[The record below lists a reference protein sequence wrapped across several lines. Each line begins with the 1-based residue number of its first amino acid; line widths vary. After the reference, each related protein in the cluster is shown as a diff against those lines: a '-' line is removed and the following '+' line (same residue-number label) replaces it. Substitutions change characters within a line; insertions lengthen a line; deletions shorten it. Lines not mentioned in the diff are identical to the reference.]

1 MVKLRALSQ
10 RLLPPA
16 LGVALA
22 FAALAPA
29 ALAQSQAPVQTQAGP
44 PVQAAIPLAE
54 TGGSDRVASDA
65 FMRHLTN
72 NVQGFRLT
80 GEIGQSEWPMYL
92 TEAQSR
98 RKLSFRIGYLAAI
111 SIMPEASRLTLSIND
126 KPVGQVN
133 IIGTRGV
140 RTARFDVPPGLMKP
154 GFNAIR
160 ISAEQRHRV
169 DCSLKA
175 TYELWTQIDPT
186 QTGLE
191 LSRAESGVQTIADLA
206 ALPVNEQGALPI
218 RAIAPERASTG
229 AVERIV
235 RAVQM
240 ISLAGRFA
248 QPVVDFGP
256 MAQGDFGLN
265 LAIGPIAQI
274 APQLAGLSVG
284 SVLGPRVLVAPMAEG
299 RRTTV
304 VVTGRDDAEVD
315 EALQQFA
322 VAVVTKGSPEGL
334 RAAAAFPGYRLN
346 GGERV
351 KLRDLGFSSLEF
363 SGRLF
368 RAGFNVVMPPDF
380 YPADYAKAFVD
391 VAGGYAPGLARG
403 AQIIV
408 SVNGRNAVS
417 FKLAKASGETFKHN
431 PMPLPLGSMQP
442 GLNRIEI
449 EAHLPAESDAA
460 CDPLAAISGAKR
472 FLFLDDTE
480 IEIPRLARIAR
491 MPDLAVTA
499 TGAFPFSHGQA
510 RPVLSVLAP
519 SRETVSAAA
528 TLAAHLAIAAGR
540 PIDFKLSLAEPGAG
554 EGPALV
560 VAPANALSPEMMRNV
575 GLSGEQLSA
584 IWPDRNDA
592 AFADAP
598 ETLSRFERQARHRLV
613 LQRNFPATCH
623 LPTPAGGFSNA
634 ERRAA
639 LTLDQSAVGSL
650 ETPPPRDLYEEWSS
664 TLRSQTGLLARVAYA
679 VQSPFVYAGEWVAGV
694 RERALALFDRPLEAP
709 TLTRQASLVIAQ
721 TIDGDEPSNVTTLV
735 TAPDA
740 VTLSHSVACL
750 VDPRV
755 WRQIGGRV
763 AALNMSDAQVVTM
776 QAGDPRLI
784 GTQPFS
790 LQNARLIAA
799 GWFSLNSQIYV
810 ALALLICVG
819 LAAATTAFV
828 RNVGRRQ

>member
-1 MVKLRALSQ
+1 MTPFARALS

-16 LGVALA
+16 LCAGLAL
-22 FAALAPA
+22 AALAPA
-29 ALAQSQAPVQTQAGP
+29 AFAQPARTLAPPVQTAT
-44 PVQAAIPLAE
+44 PLAE
-54 TGGSDRVASDA
+54 ASGERMPADS

-72 NVQGFRLT
+72 NVQGFRMV
-80 GEIGQSEWPMYL
+80 GEIGQSEWPIYL

-98 RKLSFRIGYLAAI
+98 RKMSFRIGYLAAI
-111 SIMPEASRLTLSIND
+111 SVMPEASRLTLSIND
-126 KPVGQVN
+126 QPVGQVH

-140 RTARFDVPPGLMKP
+140 RTARFDLPPGLMKP

-191 LSRAESGVQTIADLA
+191 LPRTDSGVQTIADLA

-218 RAIAPERASTG
+218 RAIAPARASTG

-256 MAQGDFGLN
+256 MAPGDFGLN
-265 LAIGPIAQI
+265 LAIGPIAQL
-274 APQLAGLSVG
+274 APQLGGLAVG
-284 SVLGPRVLVAPMAEG
+284 SVLGPRVLVAPMADG

-322 VAVVTKGSPEGL
+322 VAVITKGSPEGL

-351 KLRDLGFSSLEF
+351 KLRDLGFSSQEF

-403 AQIIV
+403 AQIVV

-417 FKLAKASGETFKHN
+417 FKLAKASGEAFKHN

-449 EAHLPAESDAA
+449 EAHLPVESDTA
-460 CDPLAAISGAKR
+460 CDPMAANSGAKR
-472 FLFLDDTE
+472 FLFLDETE

-491 MPDLAVTA
+491 MPDLSVTA
-499 TGAFPFSHGQA
+499 TGAFPFSHGQT
-510 RPVLSVLAP
+510 RPLLSVLSP

-540 PIDFKLSLAEPGAG
+540 PIDFRLSLAEPAAG

-560 VAPANALSPEMMRNV
+560 VAPANALSGDLMRNV
-575 GLSGEQLSA
+575 GLAGDQLSA
-584 IWPDRNDA
+584 IWPDRNEA
-592 AFADAP
+592 AFGDSP

-623 LPTPAGGFSNA
+623 LPTPVGGFSNA

-639 LTLDQSAVGSL
+639 LAVDQGSVGSS
-650 ETPPPRDLYEEWSS
+650 EPAPARDLYEEWNSN
-664 TLRSQTGLLARVAYA
+664 LRAQTSFFARMTFAL
-679 VQSPFVYAGEWVAGV
+679 QSPFVYAGEWVAGAY
-694 RERALALFDRPLEAP
+694 ERALALLDRPLAAP
-709 TLTRQASLVIAQ
+709 TLTRQASLVVAQ
-721 TIDGDEPSNVTTLV
+721 NIDGDEPSNVTTLV

-740 VTLSHSVACL
+740 VTLFHSVACL

-755 WRQIGGRV
+755 WRQISGRV

-776 QAGDPRLI
+776 QSSDPRLI

-810 ALALLICVG
+810 ALALLIGVA
-819 LAAATTAFV
+819 LAVATSVFL